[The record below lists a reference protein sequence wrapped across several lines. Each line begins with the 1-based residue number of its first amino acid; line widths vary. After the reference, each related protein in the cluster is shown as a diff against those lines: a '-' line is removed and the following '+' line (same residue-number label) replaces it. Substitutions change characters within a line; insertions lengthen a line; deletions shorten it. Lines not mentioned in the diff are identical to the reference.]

1 MPFAAQSRARVLLI
15 EAGRVTLLRWQRNS
29 LRLFAQYR
37 PEPADFQKF
46 ENLLHVESRVPFII
60 VLDCIEEDFRLE
72 NVAHVTGADRKAMLE
87 RKLSFAFRSTP
98 FKTARVV
105 GREKDGRKDDRV
117 LMTALTKTELIDPWL
132 SRILKEKLP
141 VQSVTS
147 AAYMMELLA
156 ATTGLKSKPHLLL
169 TNIEAGSGM
178 RQTYLQKGRVIFSRL
193 TPIGDRPDVDLSTML
208 LEQSVQTRKYL
219 ERIKQLPYDTRL
231 CVHALPADGL
241 SLEMPVALAE
251 SQLEFSS
258 QTASSMVSSS
268 TLALESMPAGAIAAS
283 LVQALRGKG
292 LRNVYAIPAMRRF
305 HLIKRIAG
313 YLYVCSGA
321 VLIAAVLMVAPTM
334 VDTFSLWEREAQTVA
349 QTQPLMLQYEALR
362 SSFPETPISSST
374 MELVVSS
381 FDVMREQTNNPADL
395 LQWLGN
401 GLLQYPDLQLRTF
414 EWELQG
420 LLPTEEEVAMGL
432 IEPDN
437 EVERFQDRLVRG
449 RTELVV
455 TVSGEVR
462 GAQSFREAREEV
474 LSLIANLEERP
485 GLRVNALEMPIDV
498 RADSAVTTTVGDGS
512 VTEEFIL
519 EIRQEVPAEETP

>member
-15 EAGRVTLLRWQRNS
+15 EAGRVTLLRWQRRS

-37 PEPADFQKF
+37 PGPEDFQKF
-46 ENLLHVESRVPFII
+46 ENLLRVEARVPFII

-72 NVAHVTGADRKAMLE
+72 NVAHVTGPDREAMLE
-87 RKLSFAFRSTP
+87 RKVGFAFRGTQ

-105 GREKDGRKDDRV
+105 GRETDGRKDDRV
-117 LMTALTKTELIDPWL
+117 LMTALTKPELIDPWL
-132 SRILKEKLP
+132 SRILNEKLP
-141 VQSVTS
+141 VQSITS
-147 AAYMMELLA
+147 AAYMMELMA
-156 ATTGLKSKPHLLL
+156 ATTGLKTKPHVLV

-178 RQTYLQKGRVIFSRL
+178 RQTYLQKGQVIFSRL
-193 TPIGDRPDVDLSTML
+193 TPIVDLSDEGLSTML
-208 LEQSVQTRKYL
+208 LEQSIQTRKYL
-219 ERIKQLPYDTRL
+219 ERIRQLPYDTRVS
-231 CVHALPADGL
+231 VHVLAADGM

-258 QTASSMVSSS
+258 QTASSVVSSS

-292 LRNVYAIPAMRRF
+292 LRNVYAVRAMRRF
-305 HLIKRIAG
+305 HFIKRIAN
-313 YLYVCSGA
+313 YLYVSSGA
-321 VLIAAVLMVAPTM
+321 VLLAAVLMTAPTLI
-334 VDTFSLWEREAQTVA
+334 DTVSLWQREAETVA
-349 QTQPLMLQYEALR
+349 QTQPLLQEYEALR

-374 MELVVSS
+374 MQLVVSS
-381 FDVMREQTNNPADL
+381 FEVMRAQTSNPADL

-401 GLLQYPDLQLRTF
+401 GLLQYPNLQLRTF

-420 LLPTEEEVAMGL
+420 LEPTEEEVALGL
-432 IEPDN
+432 IEPEN
-437 EVERFQDRLVRG
+437 EVERFQDRVVRG

-485 GLRVNALEMPIDV
+485 GLVVNALEMPIDV
-498 RADSAVTTTVGDGS
+498 RADSAVATTVGDDS
-512 VTEEFIL
+512 VTEEFIV
-519 EIRQEVPAEETP
+519 EIRQEVPAEARP